1 MYIPKAR
8 HLREGCSHE
17 DPDKDEHRRGNHPHL
32 VESGNRLGD
41 TTDHLAIEIRP
52 AALMPYTPP
61 LYRDWQTGQWTIQ
74 TTSYGSLAPEE
85 IEKVTDGYR
94 RAIAMVSELAPL
106 NARDLV
112 NYSITRNA

>member
-1 MYIPKAR
+1 MNPQPQMSI
-8 HLREGCSHE
+8 EE
-17 DPDKDEHRRGNHPHL
+17 DTTQHL
-32 VESGNRLGD
+32 VEDANRLGYTIVTID
-41 TTDHLAIEIRP
+41 TTDTTNRFAIEIRP
-52 AALMPYTPP
+52 AARMPYTPP

-74 TTSYGSLAPEE
+74 TTSYGSLDLEE

-106 NARDLV
+106 NARDLA

>member
-1 MYIPKAR
+1 MNTQAKMSIEEETTQR
-8 HLREGCSHE
+8 
-17 DPDKDEHRRGNHPHL
+17 L
-32 VESGNRLGD
+32 VENANRLAYTIVTID
-41 TTDHLAIEIRP
+41 TTDDLAIEIRP
-52 AALMPYTPP
+52 AACMPYTPP

-74 TTSYGSLAPEE
+74 TTSYGSLDPEE

-112 NYSITRNA
+112 NYSINRNA